1 MKSEPQGTKSELD
14 PERPVRSR
22 TKLLAEMAVAIALGT
37 ILSFVK
43 FSIWPEGGSVTAG
56 SMIPL
61 FWFSLRRGAKL
72 GVTAGVAYGVVQ
84 FFAGP
89 FFVHPAQLL
98 LDYPIAFGALGLA
111 GLLPKHELTGVALG
125 VGGRFLAHFV
135 SGVIFFAT
143 YAPTVYMGVD
153 IGANA
158 YTYSALYNGSY
169 LLPELVISVVLMI
182 VVIRRGLIDLY
193 K

>member
-1 MKSEPQGTKSELD
+1 MKAEPKGTKLTLD
-14 PERPVRSR
+14 SERPIRSR

-37 ILSFVK
+37 VLSLVK
-43 FSIWPEGGSVTAG
+43 FSIWPEGGSITAG

-98 LDYPIAFGALGLA
+98 LDYPVAFGALGLA
-111 GLLPKHELTGVALG
+111 GLLPKHELAGVALG

-143 YAPTVYMGVD
+143 YAPAVYLGID

-169 LLPELVISVVLMI
+169 LLPELVISLVLME
-182 VVIRRGLIDLY
+182 VVIRRGIIDLY

>member
-1 MKSEPQGTKSELD
+1 MRSEPQDTKLKLDSEK
-14 PERPVRSR
+14 PIRSR

-37 ILSFVK
+37 VLSFVR
-43 FSIWPEGGSVTAG
+43 FSIWPEGGSITAG
-56 SMIPL
+56 SMVPL

-72 GVTAGVAYGVVQ
+72 GITAGLAYGVVQ

-98 LDYPIAFGALGLA
+98 LDYPVAFGALGLS
-111 GLLPKHELTGVALG
+111 GLLRKHELAGVALG
-125 VGGRFLAHFV
+125 VAGRFLAHFV

-143 YAPTVYMGVD
+143 YAPAVYLGVD

-169 LLPELVISVVLMI
+169 LLPELVISLVLMM
-182 VVIRRGLIDLY
+182 VVTRRGLIDLY

>member
-14 PERPVRSR
+14 SERPVRSR

-37 ILSFVK
+37 VLSFVK

-56 SMIPL
+56 SMIPF

-72 GVTAGVAYGVVQ
+72 GITAGVAYGLVQ
-84 FFAGP
+84 FFVGP
-89 FFVHPAQLL
+89 FFIHPAQVL

-111 GLLPKHELTGVALG
+111 GLLRKHELAGVVLG
-125 VGGRFLAHFV
+125 IAGRFLAHFV

-143 YAPTVYMGVD
+143 YAPEVYLGMN

-169 LLPELVISVVLMI
+169 LLPELVISLVLMM
-182 VVIRRGLIDLY
+182 VVIRRGIIDLY
-193 K
+193 E

>member
-1 MKSEPQGTKSELD
+1 MKIVPESTKLGLD
-14 PERPVRSR
+14 SRGPIRSR

-37 ILSFVK
+37 VLSLVK

-72 GVTAGVAYGVVQ
+72 GITAGVAYGMVQ
-84 FFAGP
+84 FFVGP

-111 GLLPKHELTGVALG
+111 GLLRKHELAGVTLG

-143 YAPTVYMGVD
+143 YAPEVYLGIG

-169 LLPELVISVVLMI
+169 LIPELVISLVLMM

-193 K
+193 E

>member
-1 MKSEPQGTKSELD
+1 MKIVPESTKLGLD
-14 PERPVRSR
+14 SRGPIRSR

-37 ILSFVK
+37 VLSLVK

-61 FWFSLRRGAKL
+61 FWFSQRRGAKL
-72 GVTAGVAYGVVQ
+72 GITAGVAYGMVQ
-84 FFAGP
+84 FFVEP

-111 GLLPKHELTGVALG
+111 GLLREHELAGVTLG

-143 YAPTVYMGVD
+143 YAPEVYLGIS

-169 LLPELVISVVLMI
+169 LIPELVISLVLMM